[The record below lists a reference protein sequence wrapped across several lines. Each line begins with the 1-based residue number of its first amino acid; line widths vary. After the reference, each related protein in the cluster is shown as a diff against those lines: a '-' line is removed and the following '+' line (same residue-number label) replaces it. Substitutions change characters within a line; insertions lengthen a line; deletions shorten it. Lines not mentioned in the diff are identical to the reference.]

1 MTVLKTYRIAAVAAL
16 IFAGSTAFAQN
27 NMVISD
33 QVQTQF
39 NSSNGVTKD
48 WRPALV
54 TDGVYD
60 RVPHISRPV
69 GWQPIREADILWKKR
84 VWREIDT
91 REKQNMAFRY
101 PGDDYTG
108 GGYFIEI
115 ILDAI
120 KNGKVKAYSN
130 MDDRFTMA
138 LTKEQIIEMLIGK
151 PDTTMVED
159 PLTGEMTMS
168 ITSREFN
175 PDVVTKYRL
184 KEDWIFDRNL
194 GRMVT
199 RIIGIAPIRDLY
211 NDDGSFRGS
220 QAVFWLYYPEVR
232 PMLAQY
238 EVFNP
243 DNDVARIT
251 WDDYFEGRYFSSRII
266 KTSNPFDL
274 AYRERG
280 MSNLE
285 ALYEGQKDAEQ
296 LFNKEH
302 DMWVY

>member
-1 MTVLKTYRIAAVAAL
+1 MNVLRTYRIAAAAAF
-16 IFAGSTAFAQN
+16 IFASSAAFAQN

-39 NSSNGVTKD
+39 NSGSGVTKD
-48 WRPALV
+48 WKPALV

-60 RVPHISRPV
+60 RVPHISHPV
-69 GWQPIREADILWKKR
+69 GWQSIREADILWKKR

-115 ILDAI
+115 ILDAV
-120 KNGKVKAYSN
+120 KNGKIKAYSN
-130 MDDRFTMA
+130 MDDRFTTT
-138 LTKEQIIEMLIGK
+138 LGKEQIMEFLIGK

-159 PLTGEMTMS
+159 PITGEMTMN
-168 ITSREFN
+168 IIQREFN
-175 PDVVTKYRL
+175 PDVVTKYRI

-199 RIIGIAPIRDLY
+199 RIVGVAPIQDRY
-211 NDDGSFRGS
+211 NEDGTFRGS
-220 QAVFWLYYPEVR
+220 QAIFWLYYPEMR

-243 DNDVARIT
+243 DNDVARMT
-251 WDDYFEGRYFSSRII
+251 WDEYFEGRFFSSRII

-274 AYRERG
+274 FYRERG

-285 ALYEGQKDAEQ
+285 ALYEGQKEAEM

>member
-1 MTVLKTYRIAAVAAL
+1 MTILRTYRIAASTAL
-16 IFAGSTAFAQN
+16 LMVSSMAFAQN
-27 NMVISD
+27 MQD
-33 QVQTQF
+33 KATQF
-39 NSSNGVTKD
+39 NSLDGVNNT
-48 WRPALV
+48 WAPALV

-60 RVPHISRPV
+60 RVAHISTPV
-69 GWQPIREADILWKKR
+69 SWQSVREADIMWKKR

-101 PGDDYTG
+101 PGDDYSG

-115 ILDAI
+115 IIDAV
-120 KNGKVKAYSN
+120 KKGKIKAYSN
-130 MDDRFTMA
+130 MDDHFTTA
-138 LTKEQIIEMLIGK
+138 LTKDQILELLIGK

-159 PLTGEMTMS
+159 PVTGNMIMKIS
-168 ITSREFN
+168 RREFD
-175 PDVVTKYRL
+175 PDAVTKYRL
-184 KEDWIFDRNL
+184 KEDWVFDRNI
-194 GRMVT
+194 GRMVA
-199 RIIGIAPIRDLY
+199 RIIGVAPIIDKY
-211 NDDGSFRGS
+211 NDDGSFRAS
-220 QAVFWLYYPEVR
+220 QAVFWLYYPEIR

-243 DNDVARIT
+243 ENDVARMT
-251 WDDYFEGRYFSSRII
+251 WDDYFEGRFFSSRII

-274 AYRERG
+274 TFKERG

-285 ALYEGQKDAEQ
+285 ALYEGSKESEK

>member
-1 MTVLKTYRIAAVAAL
+1 MMNVLKSYRIAATTAL
-16 IFAGSTAFAQN
+16 LFATSTAFAQN
-27 NMVISD
+27 VTD
-33 QVQTQF
+33 QAVKQF
-39 NSSNGVTKD
+39 NSYDGVNTT
-48 WRPALV
+48 WQPSLV

-60 RVPHISRPV
+60 RVPHISNPV
-69 GWQPIREADILWKKR
+69 GWQSVREADIMWKKR

-115 ILDAI
+115 ILDAV
-120 KNGKVKAYSN
+120 KKGKIKAYSN
-130 MDDRFTMA
+130 MDDRFTNA
-138 LTKEQIIEMLIGK
+138 LSKEQILEILIGK
-151 PDTTMVED
+151 PDTLMVTD
-159 PLTGEMTMS
+159 PVTGEQVMK

-175 PDVVTKYRL
+175 PDVVTKYRI
-184 KEDWIFDRNL
+184 KEDVVFDRNL
-194 GRMVT
+194 GRQVV
-199 RIIGIAPIRDLY
+199 RIIGVAPIQDKY
-211 NDDGSFRGS
+211 NDDGSFRAS
-220 QAVFWLYYPEVR
+220 QAVFWLYYPEIR

-243 DNDVARIT
+243 ENDVARMT
-251 WDDYFEGRYFSSRII
+251 WDEYFEGRFFASKVI
-266 KTSNPFDL
+266 KTSNPFD
-274 AYRERG
+274 ATFRERG

-285 ALYEGQKDAEQ
+285 ALYEGQKESEK

>member
-1 MTVLKTYRIAAVAAL
+1 MSVLKTYKIAASVALLFTSSAV
-16 IFAGSTAFAQN
+16 FAQN

-33 QVQTQF
+33 QLQTQF
-39 NSSNGVTKD
+39 NSYDGVTKD
-48 WRPALV
+48 WQPSLV

-60 RVPHISRPV
+60 RVPHINRPI
-69 GWQPIREADILWKKR
+69 GWQQIREADVLWKKR
-84 VWREIDT
+84 VWREIDI

-108 GGYFIEI
+108 GGFFIEI
-115 ILDAI
+115 ILDAV
-120 KNGKVKAYSN
+120 KKGKIKAYSN
-130 MDDRFTMA
+130 IDDRFTTT
-138 LTKEQIIEMLIGK
+138 LNKEQILDILIGK

-159 PLTGEMTMS
+159 PFTGEYTMK

-175 PDVVTKYRL
+175 PDAVTKYRL

-194 GRMVT
+194 GRMVV
-199 RIIGIAPIRDLY
+199 RIVGIAPILDKY
-211 NDDGSFRGS
+211 NEDGSFRGS
-220 QAVFWLYYPEVR
+220 QAVFWMYYPEIR

-243 DNDVARIT
+243 DNDVARIS
-251 WDDYFEGRYFSSRII
+251 WDEYFEGRFFSSKII

-274 AYRERG
+274 TYRERG
-280 MSNLE
+280 MGNLE
-285 ALYEGQKDAEQ
+285 ALYEGQKDAEEI
-296 LFNKEH
+296 FNKEH

>member
-1 MTVLKTYRIAAVAAL
+1 MMNVLKSYRIAATTAL
-16 IFAGSTAFAQN
+16 LFATSTAFAQN
-27 NMVISD
+27 VTD
-33 QVQTQF
+33 QAVKQF
-39 NSSNGVTKD
+39 NSYDGVNTT
-48 WRPALV
+48 WQPSLV

-60 RVPHISRPV
+60 RVPHISNPV
-69 GWQPIREADILWKKR
+69 GWQSVREADIMWKKR

-115 ILDAI
+115 ILDAV
-120 KNGKVKAYSN
+120 KKGKIKAYSN
-130 MDDRFTMA
+130 MDDRFTNA
-138 LTKEQIIEMLIGK
+138 LSKEQILEILIGK
-151 PDTTMVED
+151 PDTLMVTD
-159 PLTGEMTMS
+159 PVTGEQVMK

-175 PDVVTKYRL
+175 PDVVTKYRI
-184 KEDWIFDRNL
+184 KEDVVFDRNL
-194 GRMVT
+194 GRQVV
-199 RIIGIAPIRDLY
+199 RIIGIAPIQDKY
-211 NDDGSFRGS
+211 NDDGSFRAS
-220 QAVFWLYYPEVR
+220 QAVFWLYYPEIR

-243 DNDVARIT
+243 ENDVARMT
-251 WDDYFEGRYFSSRII
+251 WDEYFEGRFFASKVI
-266 KTSNPFDL
+266 KTSNPFD
-274 AYRERG
+274 ATFRERG

-285 ALYEGQKDAEQ
+285 ALYEGQKESEK